1 MCGWPQMFKIVIRPA
16 ANLFSLFSGLGVG
29 VVYTAWPVDLSSLT
43 KNWIQAPTS
52 GSMESWP
59 LDHQGSPCSQT
70 LKREQKLKKILLT
83 ISSTRHEDLLT
94 YFFPSCRFDNPYKIW
109 ILLNSA
115 VEKYLREWELE
126 VVRLDTAH
134 IVRGSGI
141 QGHHKQVE
149 GVSELHKKE
158 QKGASRFVRVK
169 DDIKQPKL
177 FF

>member
-1 MCGWPQMFKIVIRPA
+1 MFKIVRRPA
-16 ANLFSLFSGLGVG
+16 ANLSSHFFFFQSTLPGLWVL
-29 VVYTAWPVDLSSLT
+29 VPWPR
-43 KNWIQAPTS
+43 NWIQAPTS
-52 GSMESWP
+52 GSVKSWL
-59 LDHQGSPCSQT
+59 LDHQGSPCFQT

-83 ISSTRHEDLLT
+83 SHFLLQGKKIHPCI
-94 YFFPSCRFDNPYKIW
+94 FFPRGWFDNPYEIW

-126 VVRLDTAH
+126 VIRLDTAY

-141 QGHHKQVE
+141 QGLHKQVE
-149 GVSELHKKE
+149 GVSELREKE
-158 QKGASRFVRVK
+158 QKGASRFVKVK